1 MRKHFWWYLLASLE
15 ILLYLLISF
24 NVTKPSIIPVKS
36 TAIFREVL
44 LPSSMTP

>member
-24 NVTKPSIIPVKS
+24 NVTNPSMMSVKS
-36 TAIFREVL
+36 TVLFKEVL
-44 LPSSMTP
+44 LPSSMIP